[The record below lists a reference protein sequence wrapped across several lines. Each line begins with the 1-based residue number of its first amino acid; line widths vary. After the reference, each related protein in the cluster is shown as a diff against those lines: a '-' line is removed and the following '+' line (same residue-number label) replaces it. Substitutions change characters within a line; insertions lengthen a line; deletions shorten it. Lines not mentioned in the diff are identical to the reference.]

1 MQAISRAG
9 SKKELAGK
17 ELREAILRGE
27 LLPGTRL
34 LIEDLASRLN
44 VSPIPVR
51 EALQQLQAEGF
62 VVIEPYVGA
71 TVAPIE
77 LESIDEVFRLLET
90 METVSSV
97 AACRHMT
104 DEGFAELQ
112 SLLVHMDSLVDD
124 PEAWSAANKQFH
136 QLICDRSGTRLVG
149 SLMPR
154 VLDHLD
160 RFQRYFL
167 KEVFAGLLPKAQRE
181 HWAIL
186 RTLQRRDHVQI
197 ETLVEQHNRACL
209 QAFTRHLR
217 DIESRRGEASAG
229 EHRSKN
235 GRAGTYELR
244 GVRNRLMLK

>member
-71 TVAPIE
+71 TVAQIE

-167 KEVFAGLLPKAQRE
+167 KEVFAGL
-181 HWAIL
+181 
-186 RTLQRRDHVQI
+186 
-197 ETLVEQHNRACL
+197 
-209 QAFTRHLR
+209 
-217 DIESRRGEASAG
+217 
-229 EHRSKN
+229 
-235 GRAGTYELR
+235 
-244 GVRNRLMLK
+244 

>member
-1 MQAISRAG
+1 MQAISRSG
-9 SKKELAGK
+9 SKKELVGK

-34 LIEDLASRLN
+34 LIEDLAGLLN

-90 METVSSV
+90 MEMVSSV
-97 AACRHMT
+97 AACRHMS
-104 DEGFAELQ
+104 DEGFVELH

-167 KEVFAGLLPKAQRE
+167 KDVFAGLLPKAQRE

-186 RTLQRRDHVQI
+186 RTLQKRDLARI
-197 ETLVEQHNRACL
+197 ETLVQQHNRACL
-209 QAFTRHLR
+209 QAFTKHLR
-217 DIESRRGEASAG
+217 ETESRRAGASAG
-229 EHRSKN
+229 ESCAES
-235 GRAGTYELR
+235 GQAGTFKAR
-244 GVRNRLMLK
+244 GVRNRLVLK